1 MNIFINL
8 VKIIIR
14 VQEKRGEERTLF
26 FYLNENKIIFYI
38 GYVLYMNKKG
48 NYFF

>member
-8 VKIIIR
+8 VKIMIR
-14 VQEKRGEERTLF
+14 VQKKRGEKRTLF
-26 FYLNENKIIFYI
+26 FYLNENKITFYI
-38 GYVLYMNKKG
+38 GYVLYMNRKG